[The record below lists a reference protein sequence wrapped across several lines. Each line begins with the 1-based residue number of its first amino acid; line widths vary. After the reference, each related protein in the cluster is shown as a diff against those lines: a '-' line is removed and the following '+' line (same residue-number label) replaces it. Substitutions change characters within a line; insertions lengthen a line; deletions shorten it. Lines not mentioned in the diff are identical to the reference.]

1 MRNTLGFNYFLTK
14 PQMLGGP
21 FLEFLSS
28 TFPFKIGPV
37 IAELSQKIY

>member
-1 MRNTLGFNYFLTK
+1 MIATLGFNNFLIK
-14 PQMLGGP
+14 PQILGGT
-21 FLEFLSS
+21 FLEFQSS